1 MAKLPASLI
10 KNADPVLRDLPVG
23 ATGFVSVGAMEVDSE
38 LNCYLRAEIRYK
50 TQKDIL
56 NPILVTRQADGYHV
70 TLLAH
75 WQWKP
80 EPFNPEG
87 WLPVVTLTERYDPEI
102 DRFSLNT

>member
-1 MAKLPASLI
+1 MLI
-10 KNADPVLRDLPVG
+10 PCCGTYPLAPPR
-23 ATGFVSVGAMEVDSE
+23 FVSVAAMEVDGE
-38 LNCYLRAEIRYK
+38 LNCFLRPGIRYQ

-56 NPILVTRQADGYHV
+56 KPILVTRQADGYHV
-70 TLLAH
+70 TLLTH

-102 DRFSLNT
+102 DRFRLKT